1 MALRGYYSESSTYE
15 TKQVD
20 LNDFFS
26 SSFDLESEFVNNSQE
41 KKLAKK
47 KKNKVEKKKK
57 KKAEKPAKSH
67 IFDHAFSR

>member
-20 LNDFFS
+20 LNDFFFS
-26 SSFDLESEFVNNSQE
+26 SSPFDLESEFVNNSEE

-47 KKNKVEKKKK
+47 KKNKDEEKKK
-57 KKAEKPAKSH
+57 KKAEKA
-67 IFDHAFSR
+67 A